1 MKNTP
6 FEYLLSAI
14 LLLIFIK
21 ISPAQRGFG
30 PGFLFGRGPVRLGIQ
45 YNNFDPAT
53 LHQVTATLSQ
63 PGGMSFRQ
71 KAPSRIQ
78 ISSLNLAGGV
88 RFDSQFN
95 SAEFR
100 WRAGLLDLNINR
112 KLLLIGGTL
121 LDYDKSNRLDKD
133 LRWFNVRLG
142 LRPTLGRRLISISP
156 FLIGTVGAGS
166 WRLGQTNYPKLDMIA
181 DSSYSGVEGG
191 YRTGLSVRFTRKL
204 TISAEFARRILVDGQ
219 EPRFQT
225 ISAKVGY
232 MLGTINKNIVGLYV
246 KYFGEKTNIRDSD
259 IKQENR
265 MITAG
270 IYITLIPKI
279 PEVVPW
285 Y

>member
-1 MKNTP
+1 MKNLT
-6 FEYLLSAI
+6 FIIALSVIA
-14 LLLIFIK
+14 
-21 ISPAQRGFG
+21 SAVWAQPRL
-30 PGFLFGRGPVRLGIQ
+30 PFGRGPVRLGIQ

-63 PGGMSFRQ
+63 TGGTGIRRNVTSH
-71 KAPSRIQ
+71 IQ
-78 ISSLNLAGGV
+78 ISSLNLAGGI

-112 KLLLIGGTL
+112 KLLLFGGTL

-133 LRWFNVRLG
+133 LRWFNLRLG
-142 LRPTLGRRLISISP
+142 LRPSLGRRSISISP
-156 FLIGTVGAGS
+156 YLIGTVGAGS

-191 YRTGLSVRFTRKL
+191 YRCGLSVRFTRKL
-204 TISAEFARRILVDGQ
+204 TISAEFSGRILVDGQ
-219 EPRFQT
+219 EPRFHT
-225 ISAKVGY
+225 ISTEVGY
-232 MLGTINKNIVGLYV
+232 MLGTINKNIIGLLVIY
-246 KYFGEKTNIRDSD
+246 YDEKTNIRDSD

>member
-1 MKNTP
+1 MKNLT
-6 FEYLLSAI
+6 FIIALSVIA
-14 LLLIFIK
+14 
-21 ISPAQRGFG
+21 STVCAQPRL
-30 PGFLFGRGPVRLGIQ
+30 PFGRGPVRLGIQ

-63 PGGMSFRQ
+63 TGGTGIRRNVTSH
-71 KAPSRIQ
+71 IQ
-78 ISSLNLAGGV
+78 ISSLNLAGGI

-112 KLLLIGGTL
+112 KLLLFGGTL

-133 LRWFNVRLG
+133 LRWFNLRLG
-142 LRPTLGRRLISISP
+142 LRPSLGRRSISISP
-156 FLIGTVGAGS
+156 YLIGTVGAGS

-191 YRTGLSVRFTRKL
+191 YRCGLSVRFTRKL
-204 TISAEFARRILVDGQ
+204 TISAEFSGRILVDGQ
-219 EPRFQT
+219 EPRFHT
-225 ISAKVGY
+225 ISTEVGY
-232 MLGTINKNIVGLYV
+232 MLGTINKNIVGLFI
-246 KYFGEKTNIRDSD
+246 KYFDEKTNIRDSD